1 MQYFGNTSCHYQ
13 ARKSL
18 FREFN
23 LNPYPGLKNIVF
35 DLIFDKNLF
44 NLKKDLINN
53 NHSPLI
59 INNNSYINYNYRLFL
74 INDIKLLNKFKKN
87 SYNIII
93 IY

>member
-1 MQYFGNTSCHYQ
+1 MNFIDYIEDLYQ
-13 ARKSL
+13 SI
-18 FREFN
+18 
-23 LNPYPGLKNIVF
+23 NIHRAII
-35 DLIFDKNLF
+35 LTNKNLY

-53 NHSPLI
+53 NHSPII

-74 INDIKLLNKFKKN
+74 INDINLLDKFKKN